1 MEVVMLNVTDDKY
14 TYQLDKDGNRVNS
27 LVITSDNKKAGLTVT
42 EFRDFLNDLIKEGYG
57 DYSLEASTQDGSSYS
72 VRCEV
77 LAHRVSKTIEIN

>member
-1 MEVVMLNVTDDKY
+1 MLNVTDDKY
-14 TYQLDKDGNRVNS
+14 AYQQDKDGNRVNS
-27 LVITSDNKKAGLTVT
+27 LVITSDNKKKDITIT
-42 EFRDFLNDLIKEGYG
+42 EFRDFLDELIKEGYG

>member
-1 MEVVMLNVTDDKY
+1 MEATMLNVTDDKY

-27 LVITSDNKKAGLTVT
+27 LVIASDNKKTDITVT

-77 LAHRVSKTIEIN
+77 LAHRISKTIEIN